1 MTAIMI
7 TRLASGFLIGVR
19 WGGPSGGFHLL
30 WTAVTALIAA
40 GVIVA
45 LWYNTPAVMALGLLF
60 ARLLGIGRLFS
71 WLNSEENFHR
81 YLNHDA
87 APP

>member
-1 MTAIMI
+1 MIAKMI
-7 TRLASGFLIGVR
+7 TGLANGFLICIR
-19 WGGPSGGFHLL
+19 CGGPSGGFHLL
-30 WTAVTALIAA
+30 WTASTALTAA

-45 LWYNTPAVMALGLLF
+45 LWYNTPAGLAPGLLF
-60 ARLLGIGRLFS
+60 ARLLGIGRLYS
-71 WLNSEENFHR
+71 WLNNEESFHR

>member
-1 MTAIMI
+1 MYLICQVIDISPIAIHWDG
-7 TRLASGFLIGVR
+7 L
-19 WGGPSGGFHLL
+19 SGGFHLL
-30 WTAVTALIAA
+30 WTTITALIAA

-45 LWYNTPAVMALGLLF
+45 LWYNTPAALALGLLF
-60 ARLLGIGRLFS
+60 AGLVGIGRLFS
-71 WLNSEENFHR
+71 RLNSQESFHR